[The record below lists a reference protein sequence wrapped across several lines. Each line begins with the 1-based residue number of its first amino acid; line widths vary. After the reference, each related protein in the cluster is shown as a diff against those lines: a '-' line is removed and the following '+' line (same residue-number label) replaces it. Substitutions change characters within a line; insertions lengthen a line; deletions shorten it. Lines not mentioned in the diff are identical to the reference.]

1 MAPMTAALHIGWIG
15 TGVMGGP
22 MAGHLLDRGHDVSV
36 FNRTRSRTDAL
47 VEAGAQWRDSPAELA
62 QGVDVVVTM
71 LGTPA
76 DVRDTVLGE
85 GRVLECMREGA
96 LLIDMTTSEPSLAV
110 EIHEAA
116 RAAGVDALDAPVSGG
131 DVGARNG
138 TLVIMVGGE
147 RQAFDRARPV
157 FEPLGKTIELQGG
170 AGAGQHTKM
179 VNQLAIAAG
188 MIGVC
193 EALVYGQRA
202 GLNLDKTLATI
213 QNGAA
218 GSWSLS
224 NYGPRLLRGDLEP
237 GFKVDHFIKDLGIA
251 LAEARAMNVVL
262 PGAVA
267 GRAAL
272 RGRSQPGPGA
282 EGHPVTRRRP
292 RPARPGRLPAAVD
305 ARQLAA
311 GWIRPAPSTGTRPG
325 APQFGHEVSTV
336 QDAIALQ
343 CAPQPRHSQR
353 TGRRTTCSDPASMIG
368 AGSLYRWTAARE
380 IVCRAA
386 TRIAPVS
393 DRRSAGLSHGPLT
406 RRLI

>member
-1 MAPMTAALHIGWIG
+1 MPPMTPALKIGWIG

-22 MAGHLLDRGHDVSV
+22 MVGHLLDRGHDVSV

-62 QGVDVVVTM
+62 QGADVVVTM

-85 GRVLECMREGA
+85 GQVLDSMRDGG
-96 LLIDMTTSEPSLAV
+96 LFIDMTTSEPSLAV

-116 RAAGVDALDAPVSGG
+116 RAKGIDALDAPVSGG

-138 TLVIMVGGE
+138 TLVIMVGGD

-157 FEPLGKTIELQGG
+157 FEPLGKTIELQGD

-202 GLNLDKTLATI
+202 GLKLEKTLETI

-251 LAEARAMNVVL
+251 LAEARAMGVVL
-262 PGAVA
+262 PGA
-267 GRAAL
+267 AL
-272 RGRSQPGPGA
+272 AEQLYVGVRSQGLGQK
-282 EGHPVTRRRP
+282 GTQS
-292 RPARPGRLPAAVD
+292 LAVVL
-305 ARQLAA
+305 AQLAEA
-311 GWIRPAPSTGTRPG
+311 DFP
-325 APQFGHEVSTV
+325 
-336 QDAIALQ
+336 
-343 CAPQPRHSQR
+343 PR
-353 TGRRTTCSDPASMIG
+353 
-368 AGSLYRWTAARE
+368 
-380 IVCRAA
+380 
-386 TRIAPVS
+386 
-393 DRRSAGLSHGPLT
+393 
-406 RRLI
+406 

>member
-1 MAPMTAALHIGWIG
+1 MAPMTAALRIGWIG

-22 MAGHLLDRGHDVSV
+22 MAAHLLDRGHDVSV

-76 DVRDTVLGE
+76 DVRDTILGE
-85 GRVLECMREGA
+85 GRVLECMREGT

-138 TLVIMVGGE
+138 TLVIMVGGD
-147 RQAFDRARPV
+147 RQAFNRARQV

-170 AGAGQHTKM
+170 PGAGQHTKM

-193 EALVYGQRA
+193 EALVYGHRA

-251 LAEARAMNVVL
+251 LAEARGMNVVL
-262 PGAVA
+262 PGASLAEQLYV
-267 GRAAL
+267 GV
-272 RGRSQPGPGA
+272 RSQGLGQK
-282 EGHPVTRRRP
+282 GTQS
-292 RPARPGRLPAAVD
+292 LAVVL
-305 ARQLAA
+305 AQLAQA
-311 GWIRPAPSTGTRPG
+311 DFP
-325 APQFGHEVSTV
+325 
-336 QDAIALQ
+336 
-343 CAPQPRHSQR
+343 PR
-353 TGRRTTCSDPASMIG
+353 
-368 AGSLYRWTAARE
+368 
-380 IVCRAA
+380 
-386 TRIAPVS
+386 
-393 DRRSAGLSHGPLT
+393 
-406 RRLI
+406 